1 MRDIFKNADL
11 ISANME
17 PDENEDRQLVTCTFG
32 ASSVQQASRLLI
44 YLLSL
49 ANDTDSVTEE
59 VLGDHSGGNKDERV
73 VLQHVVVGERTAT
86 ATAEPATPSSP
97 APTEAPKRTRT
108 KKETAATPPEAP
120 PVNTPTPATPPDFSQ
135 AVAAVGQVAES
146 APPTA
151 TLSQAAP
158 ADVQATTVTV
168 AEQPA
173 HQREIDELRSMTKQ
187 LQATGLPF
195 DFALGSIQQHA
206 AKAWPALSATVVE
219 RWVRTLFGAPAEP
232 EVPTSVIDTFGGASP
247 QAPTAPLQTPS
258 TTMAASVQAAAASA
272 ATPSAGLVQALHDL
286 LVKLSADGSVTVPT
300 FGAATRDLSQ
310 TGVTAEQIV
319 EALRSRPDLFA
330 PFSAVAGDGALGM
343 LAGILPIFWR

>member
-17 PDENEDRQLVTCTFG
+17 PDENADRQLVTCTFG

-49 ANDTDSVTEE
+49 ANDADSVTEE

-73 VLQHVVVGERTAT
+73 VVQHVVVGERTAT
-86 ATAEPATPSSP
+86 AEPAAPSS
-97 APTEAPKRTRT
+97 AVPTEAPKRTRA
-108 KKETAATPPEAP
+108 KKETAAPPETP

-146 APPTA
+146 APPPA

-168 AEQPA
+168 TEQPA

-219 RWVRTLFGAPAEP
+219 RWVRTLFGAPAES
-232 EVPTSVIDTFGGASP
+232 EAPTSVIDTFGGASP
-247 QAPTAPLQTPS
+247 QAPTTPLQTPS